1 MKLIGCLSNLPVVDF
16 WYAKEKESHENVE
29 QVKDCKENHQ
39 VMKRL
44 LGALS
49 REDEDAEEVA
59 KQTHRPDGDH
69 EDPLDEE
76 LEHVEAALLLHLVLA
91 RHLAQAIVRL
101 DQDQTSLWLNEGVH
115 REKACRSLL

>member
-1 MKLIGCLSNLPVVDF
+1 M
-16 WYAKEKESHENVE
+16 
-29 QVKDCKENHQ
+29 
-39 VMKRL
+39 MKRL

-91 RHLAQAIVRL
+91 RHLGLAIVRL

>member
-1 MKLIGCLSNLPVVDF
+1 M
-16 WYAKEKESHENVE
+16 
-29 QVKDCKENHQ
+29 
-39 VMKRL
+39 MKRL
-44 LGALS
+44 LSALS

-91 RHLAQAIVRL
+91 GHLGLAIVCRL
-101 DQDQTSLWLNEGVH
+101 DQDQTCLWLNEGVH
-115 REKACRSLL
+115 REKACRSLLW